1 LSGTTGDEPPGGG
14 ATPQPPE
21 AWEDEPT
28 AVTKT
33 VDLPI
38 YALSVRQV
46 RQLRLLVAVLAGV
59 IAALVLAFGAMMPR
73 ILAYDE
79 LFEENMALRG
89 RVSEVDREMSE
100 VDRVMLRLR
109 LYDAQIKGLGGVSGD
124 HGPLPEGD
132 VEAVPEGSPAPAVHP
147 DMEPGA
153 GGPEDL
159 GIEPSDLRPAELWAI
174 AVQARIESFLT
185 FVSLTEP
192 DLNQVVREL
201 EDLHALD
208 EALPSTWPAD
218 GLLSSDYGWRRSP
231 FGRTWK
237 FHSGLDIASKRGTPI
252 YAAATGKVIKAEY
265 NEGYGRHVEID
276 HGFGISSLYGHCN
289 TLEVEVG
296 AKVSRGDFIATMGS
310 TGRSTGPH
318 LHFEVRLDSHPVD
331 PLDYL
336 PR

>member
-1 LSGTTGDEPPGGG
+1 MTDGPHDF
-14 ATPQPPE
+14 
-21 AWEDEPT
+21 EDEPT
-28 AVTKT
+28 SVTRT

-46 RQLRLLVAVLAGV
+46 RQLRLLVAVLVGV

-73 ILAYDE
+73 IVAYDE

-89 RVSEVDREMSE
+89 RVSEIDREMAD

-109 LYDAQIKGLGGVSGD
+109 LYDAQIKGLGGVTGD

-132 VEAVPEGSPAPAVHP
+132 EELEDDEAPGPILPDVVEPL
-147 DMEPGA
+147 DGA
-153 GGPEDL
+153 GGHEMDWV
-159 GIEPSDLRPAELWAI
+159 EPSDLRPAEVWAI
-174 AVQARIESFLT
+174 AVQSRIESFLAL
-185 FVSLTEP
+185 VSLTEP

-201 EDLHALD
+201 EDMHALD

-218 GLLSSDYGWRRSP
+218 GLLSSSYGWRRSP
-231 FGRTWK
+231 FGRTWR

-252 YAAATGKVIKAEY
+252 YAAASGRVIRAEY
-265 NEGYGRHVEID
+265 NEGYGRHIEID

-289 TLEVEVG
+289 TLEVELG
-296 AKVSRGDFIATMGS
+296 QRVSRGDFIGTIGS

-318 LHFEVRLDSHPVD
+318 VHFEVRLDGHPVD